1 MIDYLLFFCLKQK
14 TAYEMRISDWSSDVC
29 SSDLLAAFQQRQVGV
44 DLAEEEPGAGI
55 AAHQQGVL
63 ADPAECGI
71 AGMGFFQR
79 RRTVGEYAVA
89 VRPALFFDALR
100 ELAQPRAHQLVVIAT
115 QGVPR
120 NVRVVRQIGRASWRE
135 SGVRDGENGVVA
147 GSL

>member
-89 VRPALFFDALR
+89 VRPDLLFDALP
-100 ELAQPRAHQLVVIAT
+100 ELAQPRAHQLGVIAT
-115 QGVPR
+115 LGISQERPGGNEGDSMCSSMCSPTYSKK
-120 NVRVVRQIGRASWRE
+120 NE
-135 SGVRDGENGVVA
+135 SEN
-147 GSL
+147 